1 MGKKIFFIINLV
13 GLLTF
18 CFTSSAQKQNISQ
31 SQTLQQTKVPPKG
44 WNSWDSYGMY
54 PTQIAMLKNAD
65 VMAKKL
71 KPYGYEY
78 FVIDAGWNKVK
89 DEKGKIVTMS
99 LDNYSRYIA
108 NKETFPGGLKVVAD
122 HVHALGLKFGIHI
135 MRGISRIAY
144 TKNLPIYGTKYTARD
159 IADTTSLCK
168 WNSDNYG
175 VDMTKPG
182 AQQYYDSYIMQLV
195 SWGVDFI
202 KADDITGHPQEIDA
216 VINAIHKTNKN
227 VILSLSPGSDSKT
240 EYFGTYKKA
249 DMLRVTRDVWDDQV
263 GIDRVF
269 DAWKLWKSVDHTGF
283 WLDMDMIPFGHLC
296 LQHAD
301 PNFMSAK
308 PGVKKS
314 EKQSEHMSFFSN
326 DQKFAFMAM
335 RALSASPLF
344 MGGDLPT
351 TDEFSFSLLTNK
363 EMLACNENAVVGSLV
378 SDKDTIEVWKV
389 VDTKNPKKG
398 WIGIFNRNTE
408 IKDFDLTNS
417 ALGFA
422 DQSFKLTDIWMHKD
436 LDKIKNSDKKTVSIN
451 PGGVLFC
458 TYKLK

>member
-1 MGKKIFFIINLV
+1 MGYKIFFV
-13 GLLTF
+13 VSFFCLTIF
-18 CFTSSAQKQNISQ
+18 GFTALSQKQNSSVEIIK
-31 SQTLQQTKVPPKG
+31 QTTVPPKG

-54 PTQIAMLKNAD
+54 PTQEAMIKNAD

-71 KPYGYEY
+71 KPYGYQF

-89 DEKGKIVTMS
+89 DESGKIVTMS

-108 NKETFPGGLKVVAD
+108 NKETFPGGLKAVAD
-122 HVHALGLKFGIHI
+122 HVHSLGLKFGVHI

-144 TKNLPIYGTKYTARD
+144 AKNFPIYGTRYTARD

-175 VDMTKPG
+175 VDMSKSG
-182 AQQYYDSYIMQLV
+182 AQAYYDSYIMQLV

-202 KADDITGHPQEIDA
+202 KADDIAGYPREIDA

-227 VILSLSPGSDSKT
+227 VVLSLSPGGDSKP
-240 EYFGTYKKA
+240 EYFDTYKKA
-249 DMLRVTRDVWDDQV
+249 DMLRVTKDVWDDQI

-269 DAWKLWKSVDHTGF
+269 DAWKLWRNVDHSGF

-301 PNFMSAK
+301 PDFLSAK
-308 PGVKKS
+308 PSSKKG
-314 EKQSEHMSFFSN
+314 ERQSEHMSFFSN
-326 DQKFAFMAM
+326 DQKYSFMAM

-351 TDEFSFSLLTNK
+351 SDEFSLSLLVNK
-363 EMLACNENAVVGSLV
+363 EMLACDENGVVGSLV
-378 SDKDTIEVWKV
+378 SDKNNIEVWKV
-389 VDTKNPKKG
+389 VDKKNPKKG
-398 WIGIFNRNTE
+398 WVGIFNRSSEMKNFDITNT
-408 IKDFDLTNS
+408 S
-417 ALGFA
+417 LGFA
-422 DQSFKLTDIWMHKD
+422 DQSLKLTDIWMNKD
-436 LDKIKNSDKKTVSIN
+436 LGKIKNMDKQTVSIN

-458 TYKLK
+458 SYKL